1 MCVFCERFGD
11 PEIGGGLWYLNP
23 RNYGRQLYRRKRPGA
38 APSEFGRGY
47 RGAATTADPLEIRND
62 TPDKLPELVN
72 TWWANLDKTRPAQ
85 VIPLEDAIKVAALV
99 HPFASMMCE
108 CRLWTRAREER
119 NEAVYS
125 CGGLGAGMLKWERW
139 PERYKGGINFMS
151 YEETKEWL
159 IKWNTKGM
167 VAILMTYGAPYVGGL
182 CMCDYPDCGMI
193 RMRLDVG
200 VGCLKSHHVAIV
212 DYDLCNGCG
221 VCVQRCQFGALKFE
235 ISTDKAHIDQYRCFG
250 CGVCATGCP
259 RGAISLKRRE
269 EIPAL
274 AEVW

>member
-1 MCVFCERFGD
+1 
-11 PEIGGGLWYLNP
+11 
-23 RNYGRQLYRRKRPGA
+23 
-38 APSEFGRGY
+38 
-47 RGAATTADPLEIRND
+47 
-62 TPDKLPELVN
+62 
-72 TWWANLDKTRPAQ
+72 
-85 VIPLEDAIKVAALV
+85 
-99 HPFASMMCE
+99 
-108 CRLWTRAREER
+108 
-119 NEAVYS
+119 
-125 CGGLGAGMLKWERW
+125 
-139 PERYKGGINFMS
+139 
-151 YEETKEWL
+151 
-159 IKWNTKGM
+159 

-193 RMRLDVG
+193 RLRLDVG
-200 VGCLKSHHVAIV
+200 VGCLKSHYVAIV